1 MIICLTE
8 ARQEVLN
15 TSILRVGQ
23 EKKKGEPKTY
33 CWTLL
38 GQHVAVVAFSGGV
51 SIGIVIGSL
60 RKLAVADGDVDSLR
74 GARGECHCC
83 YWCCC

>member
-1 MIICLTE
+1 
-8 ARQEVLN
+8 VLN
-15 TSILRVGQ
+15 TSILCVGQ

-51 SIGIVIGSL
+51 GIGIVVGSL

-74 GARGECHCC
+74 GARGECRRR
-83 YWCCC
+83 YWCCCWCR

>member
-15 TSILRVGQ
+15 TSILCVGQ

-33 CWTLL
+33 CRTLL
-38 GQHVAVVAFSGGV
+38 GQHMAVVAFGGSV
-51 SIGIVIGSL
+51 GIGIVVGSL
-60 RKLAVADGDVDSLR
+60 GKLAVADSDVNSLR
-74 GARGECHCC
+74 GARGECRR
-83 YWCCC
+83 